1 MQCQGMKGHAESK
14 AKDKL
19 YMLRLNHEYM
29 RVAMVRT
36 KRLLQR
42 RALSLLNPDVMHFG
56 VTHSKPCAV
65 LGARTPCLSGLV

>member
-1 MQCQGMKGHAESK
+1 MTGHAESR
-14 AKDKL
+14 AKDEL
-19 YMLRLNHEYM
+19 FMLRLDCEYA
-29 RVAMVRT
+29 RVTMVRT

-42 RALSLLNPDVMHFG
+42 QALSLLNPDVMHFG